1 MLVSAMVA
9 NPMEECGV
17 FPGYQADRWTAH
29 HSSLPHPQMLMQA
42 SLNGPPEPPNG
53 GAKNSISASCV
64 ALSFRMKQSLPKG
77 RAGRER
83 LRKLIRKWQ
92 GTRDP
97 SLRSYKQ

>member
-17 FPGYQADRWTAH
+17 FPGYQADRWNAH

-64 ALSFRMKQSLPKG
+64 ALSFGVKQSLPKG
-77 RAGRER
+77 GGR
-83 LRKLIRKWQ
+83 LGKLIRKWQ